1 MTSPSLR
8 RFSLISSLALTAA
21 LAAGCGAPPAEGPP
35 AAARP
40 SPPAPPA
47 PPPPAPQPVAEV
59 KPAAP
64 SFENPGGMW
73 MPEQLASH
81 EEQLRKLG
89 FQLDP
94 KGLTD
99 PTAFPLG
106 AVVSL
111 GGCSASFVSPEGLV
125 ATNHH
130 CARGALLH
138 NSTPKENMLQDGF
151 LAKSRAEERWA
162 GPTARV
168 YVTRALRDVTKDV
181 RSGLESVQDPLERHR
196 KIEERQK
203 QLVADCEKG
212 RPGTRCSV
220 AEYFGGAAYRM
231 IEQLEI
237 KDVRMVYVPPEGI
250 GGFGG
255 DIDNWRWPRH
265 SGDFAILRAYVGKD
279 GQPADHAPA
288 NVPYKPPQH
297 LKLASAP
304 LKAGD
309 FVMVAGYPGRTNRLR
324 TAAEVATAVSWEYP
338 ERVKLYQE
346 LIAFLQEASK
356 KDEATKIKAIPRIEY
371 LSNYLIKTQGL
382 LDGLVKGG
390 LAKEKAEIE
399 AKLSAWIDENIS
411 RRAAYAGVIA
421 RMAKLHAE
429 AQKTREH
436 DALLAGTSWLVG
448 LVDAGNTIVR
458 MAEERAKPDAQRD
471 PAYQERNWQRLEQ
484 GLVAMQKRYDRAID
498 QGLFK
503 IFLKRMAR
511 LPEQERP
518 VLYTELLGKK
528 EPTDANIDRA
538 VADLYRRT
546 RLEDQATRVRLF
558 KTATLAQLE
567 LNRDPAI
574 RLALAARPAMKSL
587 EEREDAYH
595 GAMVLERPRY
605 VEALERFQGGVLA
618 PDANGTLRITYGTVR
633 GYQPAADA
641 PVHKPFTVLSEVV
654 KKATGKEPFEAPQAL
669 LAAANAKKGGP
680 YVAEELGE
688 VPVDFLSDL
697 DITGGNSGSAT
708 LNAKGELVG
717 LAFDGNYES
726 MASDWLFMPTVTRT
740 IHVDLRYMLWVMDA
754 VAGADHVLQEMGA
767 KPALQ

>member
-1 MTSPSLR
+1 LA
-8 RFSLISSLALTAA
+8 ALTAQS
-21 LAAGCGAPPAEGPP
+21 AGCGAPPAEGPS
-35 AAARP
+35 AAA
-40 SPPAPPA
+40 PPAPPA
-47 PPPPAPQPVAEV
+47 AAKPSAEAA
-59 KPAAP
+59 PAATP
-64 SFENPGGMW
+64 FENPGGMW

-81 EEQLRKLG
+81 EEPLRKLG
-89 FQLDP
+89 FQMDP
-94 KGLTD
+94 KVLTD

-111 GGCSASFVSPEGLV
+111 GGCSASFISPEGLI

-181 RSGLESVQDPLERHR
+181 RAGLEAIESPLERHR
-196 KIEERQK
+196 KIEERTK
-203 QLVADCEKG
+203 QIVAACEKG
-212 RPGTRCSV
+212 RPATRCSV
-220 AEYFGGAAYRM
+220 AEYFGGAAYRL

-237 KDVRMVYVPPEGI
+237 KDLRMVYVPPEGI

-279 GQPADHAPA
+279 GQPADHAA
-288 NVPYKPPQH
+288 TNVPYAPPHH

-309 FVMVAGYPGRTNRLR
+309 FVMVAGYPGKTNRLR
-324 TAAEVATAVSWEYP
+324 TAAEVESAVSWEYP
-338 ERVKLYQE
+338 ERVKLYEE
-346 LIAFLQEASK
+346 LIAFLQEVSK
-356 KDEATKIKAIPRIEY
+356 KDEATKIKATPRIEG

-390 LAKEKAEIE
+390 LAKEKAAIE
-399 AKLSAWIDENIS
+399 AKLAGWIEADPA
-411 RRAAYAGVIA
+411 RKAAYGGVID

-429 AQKTREH
+429 QQKTREH
-436 DALLAGTSWLVG
+436 DALLSGASWLVG

-458 MAEERAKPDAQRD
+458 MAEERPKPDAERD
-471 PAYQERNWQRLEQ
+471 PAYQERNWQRLGQ
-484 GLVAMQKRYDRAID
+484 GQLALQKRYDRAID
-498 QGLFK
+498 QGLLK
-503 IFLKRMAR
+503 VFLQRMGR
-511 LPEQERP
+511 LPEQDRP
-518 VLYTELLGKK
+518 ALYTALLGKK
-528 EPTDANIDRA
+528 EPTEANIDKA
-538 VADLYRRT
+538 VADLYGKT
-546 RLEDQATRVRLF
+546 KLEDQAARVKLLQ
-558 KTATLAQLE
+558 TATLADLQ
-567 LNRDPAI
+567 RSKDPI
-574 RLALAARPAMKSL
+574 IKLALAIRPAMKAL

-595 GAMVLERPRY
+595 GAMAVERPLY
-605 VEALERFQGGVLA
+605 VKALEQFQGGALA

-633 GYQPAADA
+633 GYQASADA
-641 PVHKPFTVLSEVV
+641 PAHKPFTVLSEVV
-654 KKATGKEPFEAPQAL
+654 KKSTGKEPFEAPEAL
-669 LAAANAKKGGP
+669 LSAANAKKVGP

-708 LNAKGELVG
+708 LNARGELVG

-726 MASDWLFMPTVTRT
+726 MASDWLFMPKVTRT

-767 KPALQ
+767 KPAL